1 MGTVYFYLQS
11 LFYLA
16 APPKFTFASLEDSM
30 TLKAGQSTA
39 IEIPF
44 CGHPQPKVKWTFN
57 GGKFTDAKRIKDETI
72 YNMTSL
78 TLAKVIRKDTGK
90 YTVTM
95 ENEFGKASVSIN
107 INVLGM
113 YEKSEKYIFRNYKVL
128 SWNTVKIKWEIS
140 RSSQM

>member
-1 MGTVYFYLQS
+1 MLS
-11 LFYLA
+11 IS

-44 CGHPQPKVKWTFN
+44 SGNPQPKVTWTFN

-72 YNMTSL
+72 YGMTSL
-78 TLAKVIRKDTGK
+78 VLTKVIRKDAGK

-95 ENEFGKASVSIN
+95 ANEFGKASFTIT
-107 INVLGM
+107 INVLGKFRSRFL
-113 YEKSEKYIFRNYKVL
+113 KSFISIFRI
-128 SWNTVKIKWEIS
+128 WNS
-140 RSSQM
+140 R